1 MSHCCARPIPADV
14 TRGFGLGNH
23 PFCLYCNFFG
33 RQDSIPLYAPSILP
47 PLLST
52 DTLLSLGSIRPSAA
66 GKKRREKL
74 HRLAWLRLLWN
85 PWATTRSSAS
95 YCFEAVDSRVL
106 ASTGQVASKHHE
118 QLSKAHSISREA
130 PINRD
135 PECTTRSRALEPRL
149 CKNVGTSAAAE
160 PRGLVQRPPP
170 FATKHS
176 STKPYSSQPSR
187 ERR

>member
-1 MSHCCARPIPADV
+1 MEKGRWGLQRCVALLCPIPADV

-33 RQDSIPLYAPSILP
+33 RQDSIPLYATSILP

-74 HRLAWLRLLWN
+74 HRLAWVQLLWN

-95 YCFEAVDSRVL
+95 YCFEAVDLELRP
-106 ASTGQVASKHHE
+106 STGQVASKHHKK
-118 QLSKAHSISREA
+118 LSKPYIISREA

-135 PECTTRSRALEPRL
+135 PE
-149 CKNVGTSAAAE
+149 
-160 PRGLVQRPPP
+160 
-170 FATKHS
+170 
-176 STKPYSSQPSR
+176 
-187 ERR
+187 